1 MSRYSRARKR
11 AGSTVEGRRA
21 VLEALRSGRE
31 IERILMAEG
40 SDFGPQLQDI
50 VVLAEQA
57 GIPVEA
63 IERREL
69 EAQSATKKAQGVIAL
84 VPDHRYS
91 SVEDMVMAADAL
103 GQAPLICV
111 LDGIQDPHNLGA
123 IARTLDAAGG
133 HGLVIPER
141 RAVGV
146 TPGAVRASAGAL
158 EHVSVCRAKNLA
170 KTVESM
176 KLMRIH
182 VIGLD
187 AAGETGY
194 TEADYT
200 IPVAIVVGSEGEGM
214 SPRVRTA
221 CDTLVSI
228 PMLGKLAS
236 LNASVSAGIVL
247 FEAVRQRGS
256 KPGSSRPAPARRR
269 RRPAGRA
276 RRERGRRCRRRPRSP
291 AARR

>member
-1 MSRYSRARKR
+1 
-11 AGSTVEGRRA
+11 

-31 IERILMAEG
+31 IDRILMAEG
-40 SDFGPQLQDI
+40 IEFGPQLQDI
-50 VVLAEQA
+50 VVLADQA

-63 IERREL
+63 LDRDEIEAR
-69 EAQSATKKAQGVIAL
+69 SATKKAQGVIAE

-91 SVEDMVMAADAL
+91 SVEDMVMAADAA

-158 EHVSVCRAKNLA
+158 EHVAVCRAKNLGRA
-170 KTVESM
+170 VESLKVM
-176 KLMRIH
+176 KLK

-187 AAGETGY
+187 AEGETDY
-194 TEADYT
+194 TEPDYT
-200 IPVAIVVGSEGEGM
+200 EPVAIVVGSEGEGM
-214 SPRVRTA
+214 SQRVRTV
-221 CDTLVSI
+221 CDALVSI

-236 LNASVSAGIVL
+236 LNASVSTGIVL
-247 FEAVRQRGS
+247 FEAVRQRRQ
-256 KPGSSRPAPARRR
+256 SSP
-269 RRPAGRA
+269 
-276 RRERGRRCRRRPRSP
+276 
-291 AARR
+291 

>member
-11 AGSTVEGRRA
+11 ATGQTVEGRRS

-31 IERILMAEG
+31 IERILMVEG
-40 SDFGPQLQDI
+40 IDFGPQLQEI

-57 GIPVEA
+57 GIPVDA
-63 IERREL
+63 LERREL
-69 EAQSATKKAQGVIAL
+69 EAQSATKKAQGVIAF

-91 SVEDMVMAADAL
+91 SVEDMVMAADSANEP
-103 GQAPLICV
+103 PLICV

-146 TPGAVRASAGAL
+146 TPGAMRASAGAL
-158 EHVSVCRAKNLA
+158 EHVSVCRAKNLG
-170 KTVESM
+170 KTVEQM
-176 KLMRIH
+176 KLLKLK

-187 AAGETGY
+187 ADGDTDY

-200 IPVAIVVGSEGEGM
+200 EPCAIVVGAEGEGM
-214 SPRVRTA
+214 SGRVREA
-221 CDTLVSI
+221 CDTMVSI
-228 PMLGKLAS
+228 PMGGKIAS
-236 LNASVSAGIVL
+236 LNASVSAALVL
-247 FEAVRQRGS
+247 FEASRQR
-256 KPGSSRPAPARRR
+256 R
-269 RRPAGRA
+269 AG
-276 RRERGRRCRRRPRSP
+276 
-291 AARR
+291 